1 MNRYIAYW
9 YLTTEWV
16 RANKMRANAWNSRM
30 ANLLSRKIKHPLS
43 IDCRLDI
50 DIFNLQLR
58 RVVVCCVFFLVFF
71 IFFLRCY
78 GFLLQNIYLGGGFK
92 WVSLFFAVIF
102 AMLDLGHINQKLSP
116 YCSRGSSRKQYS
128 HFIMW
133 KLRGSAFCRNLS
145 LCLLH
150 FLWTTYKDIVYRHIL
165 RFIRCNCFTWA
176 VVNTSWQ
183 RS

>member
-58 RVVVCCVFFLVFF
+58 RVVVCCVFFLVF
-71 IFFLRCY
+71 
-78 GFLLQNIYLGGGFK
+78 
-92 WVSLFFAVIF
+92 LFFSPLLRFPSAKHISRWWFQMSF
-102 AMLDLGHINQKLSP
+102 AFFCCHLRYAGFGHINQKLSP

-183 RS
+183 GS